1 MLNYPWNMHKEY
13 YNDNLQN
20 TLRRLFHVIWRFN
33 KSWLIDLIYF
43 DIWTLYTL
51 VVNLLFRPFQRCTD
65 STLSFFLHCVNMPHP
80 KVIYAFGNCFWNL
93 GRIDGK
99 LGISCS
105 LSAWHC
111 NGFLMGCWAW
121 LNALLD
127 PAAVWW
133 GMRFRFLA
141 VWLRLQ
147 KKWKR
152 KTKKSMSVIGVL
164 PKLRSPSALPSHVTW
179 LMLCLGLASKRPR
192 CRAPGRLTGISGGL
206 GGWVGVGS
214 DVQFDHRLISSLDF
228 SNDRPHRGWHRAGGL
243 YFYSNPSRT
252 QSLCTAGI
260 FVKRNPVSG
269 RLYFLIVATSWLM
282 NHSLLPLFF
291 CSFVLDSFIV
301 KKMLSA
307 LSAPIKACWKKA
319 HSLFFCVYVCF
330 FHSAGLVLGQPA
342 NHRYQTW
349 RKLNGL

>member
-1 MLNYPWNMHKEY
+1 MLNYPLKKHKEY

-20 TLRRLFHVIWRFN
+20 TLRCLFHVIWRFN

-80 KVIYAFGNCFWNL
+80 KVIYAFGNYFWNL

-147 KKWKR
+147 KRSGREKQKNQWAL
-152 KTKKSMSVIGVL
+152 SGYCQSSEVL
-164 PKLRSPSALPSHVTW
+164 QCCQVMWHDSRCALVWHPN
-179 LMLCLGLASKRPR
+179 
-192 CRAPGRLTGISGGL
+192 APAAER
-206 GGWVGVGS
+206 
-214 DVQFDHRLISSLDF
+214 
-228 SNDRPHRGWHRAGGL
+228 RAGWQASQG
-243 YFYSNPSRT
+243 
-252 QSLCTAGI
+252 
-260 FVKRNPVSG
+260 V
-269 RLYFLIVATSWLM
+269 
-282 NHSLLPLFF
+282 
-291 CSFVLDSFIV
+291 
-301 KKMLSA
+301 
-307 LSAPIKACWKKA
+307 
-319 HSLFFCVYVCF
+319 
-330 FHSAGLVLGQPA
+330 
-342 NHRYQTW
+342 
-349 RKLNGL
+349 

>member
-1 MLNYPWNMHKEY
+1 MH
-13 YNDNLQN
+13 L
-20 TLRRLFHVIWRFN
+20 
-33 KSWLIDLIYF
+33 
-43 DIWTLYTL
+43 
-51 VVNLLFRPFQRCTD
+51 
-65 STLSFFLHCVNMPHP
+65 
-80 KVIYAFGNCFWNL
+80 GFWNL
-93 GRIDGK
+93 GCIDSK

-111 NGFLMGCWAW
+111 NGFLMGCWAR

-127 PAAVWW
+127 PAAIWW

-147 KKWKR
+147 KKR

-179 LMLCLGLASKRPR
+179 LMLCLGLASKRPH
-192 CRAPGRLTGISGGL
+192 CRAPGRLTGSSGGL

-243 YFYSNPSRT
+243 YFYSNLSQT

-260 FVKRNPVSG
+260 FVKRNPVNG

-291 CSFVLDSFIV
+291 FFLLLCAWFIHCKENAFCAV
-301 KKMLSA
+301 RTNKSLLKESTFTFFLCVRLLLSQCWSCLRAACKSHIWNVEKTQRVA
-307 LSAPIKACWKKA
+307 L
-319 HSLFFCVYVCF
+319 
-330 FHSAGLVLGQPA
+330 
-342 NHRYQTW
+342 RY
-349 RKLNGL
+349 L